1 MKLSQ
6 YRQKAQILLFLA
18 IPVASHNTNGRP
30 GHGLIGY
37 GISMYKPVCAY
48 ACRASITNPL
58 ICDNTIDHDMAMD
71 AASMAMDTPSPA
83 CYANNDP
90 FLQTLAY
97 CMYIHC
103 ANVSVSVLESYWEL
117 NVAGRQQH
125 QPSPKESYQEALESL
140 ARPPTLILNTSA
152 VLDIA
157 SLVEEETYSSNH
169 NTLRVF
175 EAVETSHERYG

>member
-6 YRQKAQILLFLA
+6 YQRGAQILLSLA
-18 IPVASHNTNGRP
+18 IPVASHNPNGRP

-48 ACRASITNPL
+48 ACRASVTNPL
-58 ICDNTIDHDMAMD
+58 KCDTTADHDMVMD
-71 AASMAMDTPSPA
+71 EAGVAMDTPSPA

-90 FLQTLAY
+90 FLQSLAY

-103 ANVSVSVLESYWEL
+103 ADISVSVLENYWEL
-117 NVAGRQQH
+117 NVAGRLQH
-125 QPSPKESYQEALESL
+125 QPSPKESYQEALGSL
-140 ARPPTLILNTSA
+140 ARPPTTILNTSA

-157 SLVEEETYSSNH
+157 SLVEEETYLSNH
-169 NTLRVF
+169 NTLWTF

>member
-58 ICDNTIDHDMAMD
+58 VCDNTIDHDMAMD

-90 FLQTLAY
+90 F
-97 CMYIHC
+97 
-103 ANVSVSVLESYWEL
+103 WEL

-125 QPSPKESYQEALESL
+125 QPSPKESYQEALGSL

-152 VLDIA
+152 VLDIP
-157 SLVEEETYSSNH
+157 SLVEEETYLSNH